1 MSGRAIRVNGG
12 IMPAR
17 RIPFNAFGIP
27 FGLAG
32 LAGVW
37 LTAARQGYTSI
48 VVGNV
53 LAVAASVTWCLVV
66 FYFLRYAAISP
77 GAARQD
83 FVDPV
88 LSPFA
93 SLFSIV
99 PMLLSAVALAP
110 YAHTLAV
117 VLVDVFLVITFVIG
131 AWFTGQWIYGP
142 LNIANL
148 HPGYFL
154 PTVAGGFVAAASA
167 GVVGQYQV
175 ARVMFGLGF
184 ICWLILGSMILGRLF
199 FGPPLPPP
207 LVPTLAIE
215 VAPAAVATMAYVAA
229 FGPQV
234 TGVVVGLAGY
244 GLLMVASQLRLI
256 PMFMKLPFFPGFWA
270 FTFSWAVVV
279 SATLYWI
286 EQQRVPGAAVYVYV
300 LLTLLTLSYVALGIR
315 TGMALARGQ
324 LFPPPGPA
332 HAAPSDKERPET
344 GSDGG
349 ERLR

>member
-1 MSGRAIRVNGG
+1 
-12 IMPAR
+12 MPAR

-37 LTAARQGYTSI
+37 LTAARQGYASV

-53 LAVAASVTWCLVV
+53 MAVAAAVTWCLVSL
-66 FYFLRYAAISP
+66 YFLRYAVDSP
-77 GAARQD
+77 RAARQD
-83 FVDPV
+83 AVDPI

-93 SLFSIV
+93 SLFSII

-110 YAHTLAV
+110 YAHTSAV
-117 VLVDVFLVITFVIG
+117 VLIDIFLVITFVIG
-131 AWFTGQWIYGP
+131 GWFTGQWIYGP
-142 LNIANL
+142 LEVANL

-167 GVVGQYQV
+167 GVVGQFQV
-175 ARVMFGLGF
+175 ARLMFGLGF
-184 ICWLILGSMILGRLF
+184 ICWVILGSMILGRLF

-215 VAPAAVATMAYVAA
+215 VAPAAVATMAYIAA

-234 TGVVVGLAGY
+234 DGMVVGLAGY
-244 GLLMVASQLRLI
+244 GLLMVAAQVRLI
-256 PMFMKLPFFPGFWA
+256 PMFMKLPFFPSFWA

-279 SATLYWI
+279 SAALYWI
-286 EQQRVPGAAVYVYV
+286 EQQRVPGARAYVYA
-300 LLTLLTLSYVALGIR
+300 LLALLTLSYVALGIR
-315 TGMALARGQ
+315 TGVALARGH
-324 LFPPPGPA
+324 LFSA
-332 HAAPSDKERPET
+332 SAPTNTASSGEQRAKR
-344 GSDGG
+344 GHRQNDG
-349 ERLR
+349 EQQR

>member
-1 MSGRAIRVNGG
+1 
-12 IMPAR
+12 MPAR

-37 LTAARQGYTSI
+37 LTAARQGYTSV

-53 LAVAASVTWCLVV
+53 LAVAAAAVWCLVV
-66 FYFLRYAAISP
+66 FYFLRYAVGSP
-77 GAARQD
+77 RAARQD
-83 FVDPV
+83 FIDPV

-93 SLFSIV
+93 SLFCII
-99 PMLLSAVALAP
+99 PMLLSAVALGP
-110 YAHTLAV
+110 YAHMSAV
-117 VLVDVFLVITFVIG
+117 VLVDIFLVITFVLG

-142 LNIANL
+142 LTIENL

-167 GVVGQYQV
+167 GVVGQTQV
-175 ARVMFGLGF
+175 ARLMFGLGL
-184 ICWLILGSMILGRLF
+184 ICWVILGSMILGRLF

-234 TGVVVGLAGY
+234 DGMVVGLAGY
-244 GLLMVASQLRLI
+244 GLLMVASQFRLV
-256 PMFMKLPFFPGFWA
+256 PMFMKLPFFASFWA

-279 SATLYWI
+279 SAVLYWI
-286 EQQRVPGAAVYVYV
+286 EQQRVPGAPVYVYA
-300 LLTLLTLSYVALGIR
+300 LLALLTLSYVALGIR
-315 TGMALARGQ
+315 TGVALARGN
-324 LFPPPGPA
+324 LFPAPA
-332 HAAPSDKERPET
+332 TTNAAASGEQRAKRVRRQH
-344 GSDGG
+344 DG
-349 ERLR
+349 EQQR